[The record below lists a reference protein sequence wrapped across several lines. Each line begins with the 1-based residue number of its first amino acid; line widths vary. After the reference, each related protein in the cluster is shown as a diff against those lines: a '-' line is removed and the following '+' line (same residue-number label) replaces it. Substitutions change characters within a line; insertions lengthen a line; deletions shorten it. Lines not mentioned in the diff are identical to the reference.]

1 MFTFRLPVLAP
12 LRVSLV
18 PRDLIV
24 ALQVDELKLA
34 PNDERDGGL
43 SAPELAQRALDR
55 ELNTAPPGRQDLPV
69 NDLTSMV
76 VKKKKKAPPAPEASG
91 AAEKRKAE
99 DGEEAQKSQDKK
111 ARLEESPVP

>member
-1 MFTFRLPVLAP
+1 M
-12 LRVSLV
+12 
-18 PRDLIV
+18 
-24 ALQVDELKLA
+24 DELKSA

-55 ELNTAPPGRQDLPV
+55 ELNAVPEVKQDLPLPV

-76 VKKKKKAPPAPEASG
+76 VKKKKKVPAAVATAAVAVPEASGAG

-99 DGEEAQKSQDKK
+99 EGEVQTLQDKK
-111 ARLEESPVP
+111 ARLEESSAP